1 MAKTKIE
8 LPTKTQV
15 VRIKAPRDG
24 YRRAG
29 KAHTQAAVDHEHDA
43 FTPEQLEQLHGDSN
57 IIVAYVDKPKAE
69 AKAQG

>member
-8 LPTKTQV
+8 LPTKGRV

-29 KAHTQAAVDHEHDA
+29 MAHSKGATDHAHDA
-43 FTPEQLEQLHGDSN
+43 FDAEQLEALHGDEQLS
-57 IIVAYVDKPKAE
+57 VTYVDAKPTSKS
-69 AKAQG
+69 